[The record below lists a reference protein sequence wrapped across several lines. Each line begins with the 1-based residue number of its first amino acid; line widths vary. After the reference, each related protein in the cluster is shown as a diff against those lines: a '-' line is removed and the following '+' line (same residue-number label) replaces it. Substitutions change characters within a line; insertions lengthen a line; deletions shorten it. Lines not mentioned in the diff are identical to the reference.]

1 MKRVLTAAV
10 LLLCASAALVGS
22 AQATQPQAQ
31 TIEMVARL
39 TGPDTTAGTW
49 AGAGFVDDAGTY
61 TETFRFAGRTIH
73 AKKVLVG
80 SKGTIVLRV
89 EAVVVWLSPCTVAF
103 EAGNWRIVD
112 GSGSYERRRAGAH
125 ARQRRRR
132 LHRRDPR
139 HAWRH
144 GPYRLTASDRRGT
157 GPGRRRSS
165 LRVRSRPRAR

>member
-1 MKRVLTAAV
+1 MSGEAQRDGERYSTEGGTMKRVLTAAV

-112 GSGSYERRRAGAH
+112 GSGSYERLKGGGAP
-125 ARQRRRR
+125 A
-132 LHRRDPR
+132 
-139 HAWRH
+139 
-144 GPYRLTASDRRGT
+144 LTPDSVGD
-157 GPGRRRSS
+157 
-165 LRVRSRPRAR
+165 V